1 MKRFSIAGLGVVAFI
16 ASVSFATQIPVIA
29 NLLPGGSAIAQNA
42 KKGVV
47 QLRLDAAKKM
57 VAKDAQGKQKVTW
70 KALEGQATVQP
81 GDILRYTVSGAN
93 NGDKAVK
100 GLVINQ
106 PIPQGMK
113 YVLKSAT
120 VNANKGAKITYSIDA
135 GKNFVENP
143 TIKVR
148 QEDGTF
154 KTVPAPAEKYTNIRW
169 NFGESVAAKGAVKGT
184 YQLQVR

>member
-1 MKRFSIAGLGVVAFI
+1 MKRVSIASLSAVALV
-16 ASVSFATQIPVIA
+16 ASVAFATQIPVVA
-29 NLLPGGSAIAQNA
+29 NFLPGGSAIAQNA

-47 QLRLDAAKKM
+47 KLRLDAAKQLIT
-57 VAKDAQGKQKVTW
+57 KDAQGQQKVTW
-70 KALEGQATVQP
+70 KALEGQATVKP
-81 GDILRYTVSGAN
+81 GDILRYTVSGSN

-100 GLVINQ
+100 GLVVNQ

-120 VNANKGAKITYSIDA
+120 VNANKGAKITYSIDK
-135 GKNFVENP
+135 GKSFVENP
-143 TIKVR
+143 TIRVR

-154 KTVPAPAEKYTNIRW
+154 KTVPAPAEQYTHIRW
-169 NFGESVAAKGAVKGT
+169 KFGESVAAKSAVKGT